1 MRVRQQD
8 LEDQQE
14 RRPRSFSKAALQE
27 SKTVLERLAEV
38 ISERPVVQGFTIDG
52 PTSKDLDDALWLER
66 RPDGGY
72 QLDISIADVGSLLT
86 PELTPTLD
94 KEALQRSFT
103 RYFAEDNA
111 PMLPRSLSEASL
123 SLLEGQ
129 PRPTLTLTLPFD
141 AKLRM
146 GEPSIRHTTLTSIK
160 RFTYESADHAI
171 EHPHNELTEMVRDA
185 YGLAQRFFQKRRA
198 RGALALYD
206 LQAGWA
212 TNEEG
217 NLVSLSQGERHKAH
231 ILIQEYMILANQ
243 VFAHFLADKGVLALY
258 RNHVAKAI
266 APERAKLLEMLET
279 AVSHP
284 EEITPERIQAT
295 VNLVMERAQY
305 APTIAGHFA
314 LNLPAYTHMTSPLRR
329 YPDLVNQRIL
339 SAILKGEKLPYTKAV
354 LEAIAEHVNAV
365 EKRNKEAKQAHF
377 LAVYDNQLRQ
387 MIEEAKKEQNPRPLE
402 QLDARHFHSMLRMAA
417 ETHVLQPELE
427 QELLTRLSEDRVQA
441 HDLFTLVFRYPQ
453 KGEVWERVKRD
464 LLTWLQ
470 EHPHHAVSMLMM
482 GKQSF
487 GWSEPDWRISP
498 IWSGM
503 QQTFQAQAWVLVD
516 GKVYSSSV
524 RHAPQK
530 DRAKQLASAE
540 LLAQIAGVP
549 LALPDSQDNASQV
562 TDASDLSEDEP
573 PDLTVSINAKGELQ
587 HIAQVNRWKYPDY
600 RIISRTGSSHTP
612 AFTVEAVIKVNGQPY
627 TAQGRGRTK
636 VQAEQAAAYRLLQLL
651 PEITAKQAE
660 QPTNNQAVTT
670 LHQMAQRNEIRSATF
685 TYEQEGQPHAPKF
698 TCLCIVTT
706 LDGKTIEGHGTETT
720 KKAAAQIAA
729 AQALAALQ
737 NTLDEVS

>member
-284 EEITPERIQAT
+284 EEITPE
-295 VNLVMERAQY
+295 
-305 APTIAGHFA
+305 
-314 LNLPAYTHMTSPLRR
+314 
-329 YPDLVNQRIL
+329 
-339 SAILKGEKLPYTKAV
+339 
-354 LEAIAEHVNAV
+354 
-365 EKRNKEAKQAHF
+365 
-377 LAVYDNQLRQ
+377 
-387 MIEEAKKEQNPRPLE
+387 
-402 QLDARHFHSMLRMAA
+402 
-417 ETHVLQPELE
+417 
-427 QELLTRLSEDRVQA
+427 
-441 HDLFTLVFRYPQ
+441 
-453 KGEVWERVKRD
+453 
-464 LLTWLQ
+464 
-470 EHPHHAVSMLMM
+470 
-482 GKQSF
+482 
-487 GWSEPDWRISP
+487 
-498 IWSGM
+498 
-503 QQTFQAQAWVLVD
+503 
-516 GKVYSSSV
+516 
-524 RHAPQK
+524 
-530 DRAKQLASAE
+530 
-540 LLAQIAGVP
+540 
-549 LALPDSQDNASQV
+549 
-562 TDASDLSEDEP
+562 
-573 PDLTVSINAKGELQ
+573 
-587 HIAQVNRWKYPDY
+587 
-600 RIISRTGSSHTP
+600 
-612 AFTVEAVIKVNGQPY
+612 
-627 TAQGRGRTK
+627 
-636 VQAEQAAAYRLLQLL
+636 
-651 PEITAKQAE
+651 
-660 QPTNNQAVTT
+660 
-670 LHQMAQRNEIRSATF
+670 
-685 TYEQEGQPHAPKF
+685 
-698 TCLCIVTT
+698 
-706 LDGKTIEGHGTETT
+706 
-720 KKAAAQIAA
+720 
-729 AQALAALQ
+729 
-737 NTLDEVS
+737 